1 MENLTAWII
10 LILMSPG
17 TQITVLIFISY
28 CLSRRIVA
36 AKSNGVEIMYGTI
49 YLLLAF
55 VWKTMQNSLEMG
67 FDVYYLLMKNGNFL
81 PSWVVSVEVLMWTA
95 VFGILLWI
103 EVIIQKYYMK
113 RESKIRVYVKSSIL
127 ILIGLLLIGGMAY
140 IENLKV

>member
-1 MENLTAWII
+1 
-10 LILMSPG
+10 
-17 TQITVLIFISY
+17 
-28 CLSRRIVA
+28 
-36 AKSNGVEIMYGTI
+36 
-49 YLLLAF
+49 
-55 VWKTMQNSLEMG
+55 MQNSLEMG

-103 EVIIQKYYMK
+103 QKYYMK